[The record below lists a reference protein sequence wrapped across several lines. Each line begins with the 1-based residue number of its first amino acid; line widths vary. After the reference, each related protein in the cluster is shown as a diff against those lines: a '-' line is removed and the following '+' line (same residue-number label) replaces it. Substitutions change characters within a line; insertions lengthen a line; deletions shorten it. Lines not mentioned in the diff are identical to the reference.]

1 MKFSSKLINKIY
13 YEIIF
18 SRLVSAN
25 IFAKLRGVQFGKN
38 CFFRTKNFGSEPY
51 LIKMGNNVRTS
62 TDVNFVTHDGGLYVL
77 RHLYNEYK
85 KADYFK
91 PILIGNNVT
100 IGLGS
105 TVLYG
110 TTIGNNVIIGAG
122 SVVKG
127 ELKSNSVYAGIPARY
142 ICSIKEYIE
151 KNKEN
156 FLYTKHLNS
165 DEKKPILLEHFSEI
179 LYMREI

>member
-1 MKFSSKLINKIY
+1 MILVKLIKKIY
-13 YEIIF
+13 MKIIYSQF
-18 SRLVSAN
+18 VSAN
-25 IFAKLRGVQFGKN
+25 RFAELRGVQFGKD

-62 TDVNFVTHDGGLYVL
+62 TEVNFITHDGGLYVL

-85 KADYFK
+85 KADYFQ
-91 PILIGNNVT
+91 PIIIGNNVT
-100 IGLGS
+100 IGLRS

-110 TTIGNNVIIGAG
+110 TNVGDNVIIGSG

-142 ICSIKEYIE
+142 ICSIEEYVE
-151 KNKEN
+151 KNKEK
-156 FLYTKHLNS
+156 FLYTKHLSS
-165 DEKKPILLEHFSEI
+165 DEKKPILLEYFSEV
-179 LYMREI
+179 L